1 MTLPKYENWLL
12 RAIDYKC
19 GLNSKSTF
27 NNFFKKYTDMTP
39 TEYKIIQPKTLN
51 A

>member
-12 RAIDYKC
+12 QAIAYKC

-27 NNFFKKYTDMTP
+27 NNLFMKYTDMTP
-39 TEYKIIQPKTLN
+39 TEYKNNITES